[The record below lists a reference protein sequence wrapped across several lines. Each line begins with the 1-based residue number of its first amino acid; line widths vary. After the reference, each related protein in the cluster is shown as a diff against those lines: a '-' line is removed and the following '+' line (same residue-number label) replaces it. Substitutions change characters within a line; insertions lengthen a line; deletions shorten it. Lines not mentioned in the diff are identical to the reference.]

1 MAYNMPTNQDYI
13 QFVCEQ
19 IRNTGD
25 IRYRKMF
32 GEYMVYLND
41 KPLFLV
47 CDNTVYVK
55 MFEEIKDLMQD
66 ASKGYPY
73 QGAREHYI
81 LDIDNRELSETI
93 IQKVEPLL
101 MYPKAKKKKIV

>member
-1 MAYNMPTNQDYI
+1 MATQADYI
-13 QFVCEQ
+13 EFVSEQ
-19 IRNTGD
+19 IRTTGS

-55 MFEEIKDLMQD
+55 MFEELKDLMSD
-66 ASKGYPY
+66 ASTGYPY
-73 QGAREHYI
+73 SGARLHYI
-81 LDIDNRELSETI
+81 LDIDNKEFTECVIERI
-93 IQKVEPLL
+93 EPLL
-101 MYPKAKKKKIV
+101 TYPKPKRGKK

>member
-1 MAYNMPTNQDYI
+1 MSTQVDYI
-13 QFVCEQ
+13 EFVCEQ
-19 IRNTGD
+19 IRMTGD

-55 MFEEIKDLMQD
+55 MYDEIIDLMDD
-66 ASKGYPY
+66 AAKGYPY
-73 QGAREHYI
+73 NGAKLHYI
-81 LDIDNRELSETI
+81 LDIDNREFSEQV
-93 IQKVEPLL
+93 IQRIEPLL
-101 MYPKAKKKKIV
+101 VYPKPKRRK

>member
-1 MAYNMPTNQDYI
+1 MPTNQDYI

-19 IRNTGD
+19 IRMTGD

-47 CDNTVYVK
+47 CDNTVYIK

-66 ASKGYPY
+66 ATMGYPY
-73 QGAREHYI
+73 NGAREHYI
-81 LDIDNRELSETI
+81 LDIDNRELSESI
-93 IQKVEPLL
+93 ILKVEPILS
-101 MYPKAKKKKIV
+101 YPKAKRRKVDRI

>member
-1 MAYNMPTNQDYI
+1 MSTQVDYI
-13 QFVCEQ
+13 EFVCEQ
-19 IRNTGD
+19 IRMSGD

-55 MFEEIKDLMQD
+55 MFDEIKDLMDD
-66 ASKGYPY
+66 AAKGYPY
-73 QGAREHYI
+73 NGAKLHYI
-81 LDIDNRELSETI
+81 LDIDNREFSEQL
-93 IQKVEPLL
+93 IQRIEPLL
-101 MYPKAKKKKIV
+101 VYPKPKRRK

>member
-1 MAYNMPTNQDYI
+1 MSTNLDYI

-19 IRNTGD
+19 IRMTGD

-32 GEYMVYLND
+32 GEYMIYLND

-55 MFEEIKDLMQD
+55 KFDELKDIMHD
-66 ASKGYPY
+66 ALKGYPY
-73 QGAREHYI
+73 NGAREHYI
-81 LDIDNRELSETI
+81 LDIDNRELSEMIISTI
-93 IQKVEPLL
+93 EPLL
-101 MYPKAKKKKIV
+101 TYPKQKKKIV

>member
-1 MAYNMPTNQDYI
+1 MPSNPDYI
-13 QFVCEQ
+13 EFVCEQ
-19 IRNTGD
+19 IRSTGD

-32 GEYMVYLND
+32 GEYMIYLND

-55 MFEEIKDLMQD
+55 MFEEIKEHMHD

-73 QGAREHYI
+73 SGAREHYI
-81 LDIDNRELSETI
+81 LDIDNRDFCETI
-93 IQKVEPLL
+93 IQIIEPLL
-101 MYPKAKKKKIV
+101 QYPKPKKKRQ

>member
-1 MAYNMPTNQDYI
+1 MSTQVDYI
-13 QFVCEQ
+13 EFVCEQ
-19 IRNTGD
+19 IRMTGD

-55 MFEEIKDLMQD
+55 MFDEIKDLMDD
-66 ASKGYPY
+66 AAKGYPY
-73 QGAREHYI
+73 NGAKLHYI
-81 LDIDNRELSETI
+81 LDIDNREFSEQL
-93 IQKVEPLL
+93 IQRIEPLL
-101 MYPKAKKKKIV
+101 VYPKPKRRK

>member
-1 MAYNMPTNQDYI
+1 MSTQVDYI
-13 QFVCEQ
+13 EFVCEQ
-19 IRNTGD
+19 IRMSGD

-55 MFEEIKDLMQD
+55 MFDEIKDLMDD
-66 ASKGYPY
+66 AAKGYPY
-73 QGAREHYI
+73 NGAKLHYI
-81 LDIDNRELSETI
+81 LDIDNREFSEQV
-93 IQKVEPLL
+93 IQRIEPLL
-101 MYPKAKKKKIV
+101 VYPKPKRKK

>member
-1 MAYNMPTNQDYI
+1 MSTNLEYI

-19 IRNTGD
+19 IRMTGM
-25 IRYRKMF
+25 IRCRKMF

-55 MFEEIKDLMQD
+55 MYDEIKEYMRD

-73 QGAREHYI
+73 NGAREHYI
-81 LDIDNRELSETI
+81 VDIDNRDLSE
-93 IQKVEPLL
+93 QLVYLVEPYLS
-101 MYPKAKKKKIV
+101 YPKKSRKKV

>member
-1 MAYNMPTNQDYI
+1 MSTQVDYI
-13 QFVCEQ
+13 EFVCEQ
-19 IRNTGD
+19 IRMSGD

-55 MFEEIKDLMQD
+55 MFEEIKDLMDD
-66 ASKGYPY
+66 AAKGYPY
-73 QGAREHYI
+73 NGAKLHYI
-81 LDIDNRELSETI
+81 LDIDNREFSEQL
-93 IQKVEPLL
+93 IQRIEPLL
-101 MYPKAKKKKIV
+101 VYPKPKRRK

>member
-1 MAYNMPTNQDYI
+1 MATNLEYI
-13 QFVCEQ
+13 EFVCEQ
-19 IRNTGD
+19 IRMTGN

-32 GEYMVYLND
+32 GEYMLYLND

-55 MFEEIKDLMQD
+55 MFDELEKLMEN

-73 QGAREHYI
+73 QGAKLQYI
-81 LDIDNRELSETI
+81 LDIDDRELCLSVIDTI
-93 IQKVEPLL
+93 EPLL
-101 MYPKAKKKKIV
+101 KYPKLKKAKM

>member
-1 MAYNMPTNQDYI
+1 MSTQVDYI
-13 QFVCEQ
+13 EFVCEQ
-19 IRNTGD
+19 IRMTGD

-55 MFEEIKDLMQD
+55 MFDEIKDLMDD
-66 ASKGYPY
+66 AAKGYPY
-73 QGAREHYI
+73 NGAKLHYI
-81 LDIDNRELSETI
+81 LDIDNREFSEQL
-93 IQKVEPLL
+93 IQRIGPLL
-101 MYPKAKKKKIV
+101 VYPKPKRRK

>member
-1 MAYNMPTNQDYI
+1 MPSHPDYI
-13 QFVCEQ
+13 EFVCEQ
-19 IRNTGD
+19 IRSTGD

-32 GEYMVYLND
+32 GEYMIYLNN

-55 MFEEIKDLMQD
+55 MFAEIENLMRD

-73 QGAREHYI
+73 TGAREHYI
-81 LDIDNRELSETI
+81 LDIDNREFCETVISI
-93 IQKVEPLL
+93 IEPLL
-101 MYPKAKKKKIV
+101 QLPKPKKKRLIR